1 MPSTAHCGNAAST
14 AVGDD
19 SPSQLQQVTRIGSRF
34 RFSATKTTLTA
45 FPDWW
50 DRLYWCQRQRRQL
63 SPRSHPPSPQ
73 LPTFF
78 GVQCST
84 NRIELGENAALSIV
98 CHRCT
103 TFSAGRRDSLRWPL
117 NRPATTRPAAG
128 NAWGPAPCEA
138 RRRAR
143 QQPPHHAI
151 APAVAQPYGRS
162 SAQPH
167 SARRHASRAAPHLGE
182 HATARLR
189 RAHLPQNAAPPARHA
204 PLAARKTHTCR
215 LPLCL
220 THCH

>member
-1 MPSTAHCGNAAST
+1 MLRT
-14 AVGDD
+14 
-19 SPSQLQQVTRIGSRF
+19 VTRARVATPLNVVAGSWKLACAMLIGGRGGYFPPLIRHSLGYGTHERDM
-34 RFSATKTTLTA
+34 RVGIKLVQSA
-45 FPDWW
+45 
-50 DRLYWCQRQRRQL
+50 R
-63 SPRSHPPSPQ
+63 
-73 LPTFF
+73 
-78 GVQCST
+78 
-84 NRIELGENAALSIV
+84 ENAALSIV

-204 PLAARKTHTCR
+204 PLAARKTLTCR